1 MQDIISEPSH
11 QWVFFCY
18 ILPKFRYEKN
28 EKQNT
33 DPHLADML
41 KLIYA
46 ANIGW
51 FQSLKSLK
59 LKKKLKLTS
68 QKLHFFTEDFCHLI
82 FNE

>member
-1 MQDIISEPSH
+1 V
-11 QWVFFCY
+11 VFFCY

-46 ANIGW
+46 AILGGSKVKIKKSETNT
-51 FQSLKSLK
+51 LK
-59 LKKKLKLTS
+59 
-68 QKLHFFTEDFCHLI
+68 KLHFFTEI
-82 FNE
+82 FGHFFNK